1 MSPDSRESASIDA
14 TRIDLV
20 EPWEIDYWT
29 ETFGVSEKRLRH
41 AIDEVGHAPAE
52 VRRYLARE
60 TSLDP
65 PSPTH

>member
-1 MSPDSRESASIDA
+1 MRRDDRESVSIDA

-20 EPWEIDYWT
+20 EQWEIDYWI
-29 ETFGVSEKRLRH
+29 ETFGVSEARLRH

-60 TSLDP
+60 ASLGL
-65 PSPTH
+65 SSFMR

>member
-1 MSPDSRESASIDA
+1 MIRDSHESATIDA
-14 TRIDLV
+14 IRIDLV
-20 EPWEIDYWT
+20 EPWQVDYWV
-29 ETFGVSEKRLRH
+29 ETFGVSEERLRH

-65 PSPTH
+65 PSPAR

>member
-1 MSPDSRESASIDA
+1 MSRDDRETANIDA

-20 EPWEIDYWT
+20 EPWEVDYWT

-41 AIDEVGHAPAE
+41 AIDEVGHSPSE

-60 TSLDP
+60 TSLDLSS
-65 PSPTH
+65 PSH

>member
-65 PSPTH
+65 PSSTH